1 MQSIEEK
8 KTQNNVIV
16 KTCYMTDLAYAIIR
30 LICIPIFFIVGANI
44 LAYISIGSVVIYILY
59 LLLLKYKKYYLYALA
74 CGNEFIIYAS
84 VITILSGFSTGFYLN
99 IVGLSI
105 VSFFTVYFSFKERKI
120 SGSVKW
126 TITSLLICIG
136 LQIYCTFGPI
146 YYSDFPVWA
155 VSVLFGINLVVVFE
169 FIIFYLLIFTKYAMT
184 LENKIKNESRVDQLT
199 KISNRYDLFNY
210 LDSIE
215 NKTDYALSIFDIDD
229 FKKVNDTY
237 GHVCGDYIL
246 KEIANII
253 KTNCNESFVSRYGGE
268 EFIIITKIYGDIN
281 TAYELLE
288 KIRNLIANNKF
299 EFENQAIN
307 ITISVGIEKY
317 DSDITIEKW
326 IDLADSKLYRSKE
339 SGKNKTTM

>member
-8 KTQNNVIV
+8 KSHNMVVV
-16 KTCYMTDLAYAIIR
+16 KTCFWTDIVYLCIR
-30 LICIPIFFIVGANI
+30 LLFAIFFFIGSTFTPGAEV
-44 LAYISIGSVVIYILY
+44 LGYISLGSVVAYSLF
-59 LLLLKYKKYYLYALA
+59 LLILKYKKYYIYALA
-74 CGNEFIIYAS
+74 CGNEFIIYGT
-84 VITILSGFSTGFYLN
+84 VITMLSGFSTGFYLE
-99 IVGLSI
+99 IIGISI

-120 SGSVKW
+120 STALVW
-126 TITSLLICIG
+126 TIGSLIVCIALQVYCTLGYVYGYIPYIFDDWLTSLF
-136 LQIYCTFGPI
+136 FG
-146 YYSDFPVWA
+146 V
-155 VSVLFGINLVVVFE
+155 NLVIAFS
-169 FIIFYLLIFTKYAMT
+169 FIIFCLLIFTKYAMT

-268 EFIIITKIYGDIN
+268 EFIISITFIEIHQLRFK
-281 TAYELLE
+281 
-288 KIRNLIANNKF
+288 KF
-299 EFENQAIN
+299 
-307 ITISVGIEKY
+307 
-317 DSDITIEKW
+317 
-326 IDLADSKLYRSKE
+326 
-339 SGKNKTTM
+339 

>member
-1 MQSIEEK
+1 MKSIEEK

-16 KTCYMTDLAYAIIR
+16 KTCYMTDLAYALIR
-30 LICIPIFFIVGANI
+30 LICIPIFFVVGANI
-44 LAYISIGSVVIYILY
+44 LAYISIGSVVVYILY
-59 LLLLKYKKYYLYALA
+59 LLILKYKKYYLYALS

-84 VITILSGFSTGFYLN
+84 AITILSGFSTGFYLN

-120 SGSVKW
+120 SGAVKW

-136 LQIYCTFGPI
+136 LQIYCTFGPV
-146 YYSDFPVWA
+146 YYSGFPVWA

-169 FIIFYLLIFTKYAMT
+169 FIVFYLLIFTKYAMT

-237 GHVCGDYIL
+237 GHQAGDAVL
-246 KEIANII
+246 KAVSSII
-253 KTNCNESFVSRYGGE
+253 EESYDNEFVTVRWGGE
-268 EFIIITKIYGDIN
+268 EFVLYMPQTDEIR
-281 TAYELLE
+281 AYEHLTYLRKRIE
-288 KIRNLIANNKF
+288 NNIVEFDNQKIKVTVTVGMCTGTNLTDYELVIRN
-299 EFENQAIN
+299 
-307 ITISVGIEKY
+307 
-317 DSDITIEKW
+317 
-326 IDLADSKLYRSKE
+326 ADDRLYYGKRN
-339 SGKNKTTM
+339 GKNCVVK